1 MHDIMTVNGYKL
13 EIMTVQPRYDIDGN
27 LDHYQLDLQIWTKS

>member
-13 EIMTVQPRYDIDGN
+13 EIMTVQPRYDIDGK